1 MKILVTG
8 GAGFIGSH
16 LCEEL
21 VKNSHQVTSL
31 DNYSTGS
38 TKNHIEGVIYI
49 KGDTEDIFKLIKD
62 IPDLVFHLGEYPRVE
77 QSFNDLSKVWSSN
90 KIGTFEVLNFC
101 VIHKVKIVYAGSST
115 KFGDDGLARDAS
127 PYGWTKATNTELVVN
142 FGKWF
147 GLNYAITYFYNVY
160 GGREIS
166 VGNYATVIGIF
177 VQQYKDG
184 VPLTVVSPGTQIRN
198 FTHIDDIVEGLIL
211 VGEKGEGDNFGI
223 GCSKGF
229 SVIDIAKYFGRE
241 IVMVPQR
248 KGNRL
253 NSKVMC
259 GKTKELGWCDTHSLY
274 DYLDEIIKKY
284 G

>member
-49 KGDTEDIFKLIKD
+49 KGDTKDIFKLIKD